1 MYSENF
7 KVVAVSSNSNSFG
20 LRQIVLV
27 AKSGVAFK
35 ACASYMNLPK
45 KDSTVNVPVLVKN
58 EIVVGYDLAALG
70 YELPERMDNCPAP
83 VLAEIFPEKV

>member
-35 ACASYMNLPK
+35 ACASTLNLPE
-45 KDSTVNVPVLVKN
+45 KDSTVTVPVLVKN
-58 EIVVGYDLAALG
+58 DIVVGYDLAACGL
-70 YELPERMDNCPAP
+70 
-83 VLAEIFPEKV
+83 